1 MRVDISFLPALAA
14 AFLLV
19 FARIGTMLMLLPGL
33 GEVMLSRRVRLT
45 MALVL
50 AAVMLPLH
58 RDAYQIDLRQIGP
71 VLLLLGEELLIGA
84 LLGMTAR
91 LALSALQVTGTIVAQ
106 QLGLGFVTAVDPAE
120 HNQQSVLIGN
130 FLTILA
136 LALLFATNLHYL
148 VIAALDDSYTLFR
161 PGEVPLTGDMAAL
174 VTTTTAGAFRIGVQ
188 LSAPFLVFGLLFN
201 LGLGLLSR
209 LMPQMQVFFVG
220 MPLSI
225 MAGLL
230 IFLAV
235 IGAMMGTYL
244 DGFETVLREL
254 APHAG
259 AVR

>member
-33 GEVMLSRRVRLT
+33 GELMVPARVRLT
-45 MALVL
+45 SALVL

-58 RDAYQIDLRQIGP
+58 RAAYQIDLQSIGP
-71 VLLLLGEELLIGA
+71 LLVMLGEELLIGA
-84 LLGMTAR
+84 VLGMTAR
-91 LALSALQVTGTIVAQ
+91 LTMAALQVTGSVVAQ
-106 QLGLGFVTAVDPAE
+106 QLGLGFVTAVDPTQG
-120 HNQQSVLIGN
+120 QQGVIIGN
-130 FLTILA
+130 FLTILG
-136 LALLFATNLHYL
+136 LALLFATNMHHL
-148 VIAALDDSYTLFR
+148 VIAALDDSYTLFV

-174 VTTTTAGAFRIGVQ
+174 MTRTLAGAFRVGIQ

-225 MAGLL
+225 LAGFMMLFLL
-230 IFLAV
+230 IS
-235 IGAMMGTYL
+235 AMMGTYL
-244 DGFETVLREL
+244 GSVEGVLRDL

>member
-33 GEVMLSRRVRLT
+33 GELMVPARVRLT
-45 MALVL
+45 SALVL

-58 RDAYQIDLRQIGP
+58 RAAYQIDLQSIGP
-71 VLLLLGEELLIGA
+71 LLVMLGEELLIGA
-84 LLGMTAR
+84 VLGMTAR
-91 LALSALQVTGTIVAQ
+91 LTMAALQVTGSVVAQ
-106 QLGLGFVTAVDPAE
+106 QLGLGFVTAVDPTQG
-120 HNQQSVLIGN
+120 QQGVIIGN
-130 FLTILA
+130 FLTILG
-136 LALLFATNLHYL
+136 LALLFATNLHHL
-148 VIAALDDSYTLFR
+148 VIAALDDSYTLFV

-174 VTTTTAGAFRIGVQ
+174 MTQTLAGAFRVGVQ

-225 MAGLL
+225 LAGFMMLFLL
-230 IFLAV
+230 IS
-235 IGAMMGTYL
+235 AMMGTYL
-244 DGFETVLREL
+244 GSVEGVLRDL

>member
-33 GEVMLSRRVRLT
+33 GELMVPTRVRLT
-45 MALVL
+45 SALVL

-58 RDAYQIDLRQIGP
+58 RAAYQIDLQSIGP
-71 VLLLLGEELLIGA
+71 LLVMLGEELLIGA
-84 LLGMTAR
+84 VLGMTAR
-91 LALSALQVTGTIVAQ
+91 LTMAALQVTGSVVAQ
-106 QLGLGFVTAVDPAE
+106 QLGLGFVTAVDPTQG
-120 HNQQSVLIGN
+120 QQGVIIGN
-130 FLTILA
+130 FLTILG
-136 LALLFATNLHYL
+136 LALLFATNMHHL
-148 VIAALDDSYTLFR
+148 VIAALDDSYTLFV

-174 VTTTTAGAFRIGVQ
+174 MTRTLAGAFRVGIQ

-225 MAGLL
+225 LAGFMMLFLL
-230 IFLAV
+230 IS
-235 IGAMMGTYL
+235 AMMGTYL
-244 DGFETVLREL
+244 GSVEGVLRDL

>member
-1 MRVDISFLPALAA
+1 MRIDVSFLPALAA

-33 GEVMLSRRVRLT
+33 GELMVPARVRLT
-45 MALVL
+45 AALVL

-58 RDAYQIDLRQIGP
+58 RAAYQVDLQSMGP
-71 VLLLLGEELLIGA
+71 VLAMLGEELLIGA
-84 LLGMTAR
+84 VLGMTAR
-91 LALSALQVTGTIVAQ
+91 LTIAALQVAGSVVAQ
-106 QLGLGFVTAVDPAE
+106 QVGLGFVTAVDPTQG
-120 HNQQSVLIGN
+120 QQGVIIGN
-130 FLTILA
+130 FLTILGI
-136 LALLFATNLHYL
+136 ALLFATNLHHL
-148 VIAALDDSYTLFR
+148 VIAALDDSYTLFA

-174 VTTTTAGAFRIGVQ
+174 MTRTLAGAFRVGVQ

-225 MAGLL
+225 LAGFLL
-230 IFLAV
+230 LFLLLA
-235 IGAMMGTYL
+235 AMMGTYL
-244 DGFETVLREL
+244 GSVESVLRDL

-259 AVR
+259 ALR